1 MAKGKL
7 YLIPT
12 PIGDRPVWDVLPASN
27 RTVIDSIDYFI
38 VEDIRSARR
47 FLSKAGISRPIDSLR
62 FAELNEH
69 TAPAE
74 VSALFAPLLTGTDAG
89 VLSEAGLPGVADPGA
104 DAVALAHIHGIEVVP
119 LVGPSSI
126 LLALMASGLNGQ
138 SFAFNGYLPIRQPDR
153 NKAIRHF
160 EARAQSEHQSQIFIE
175 APYRNLKLYE
185 DFCTACRPQTRLTIA
200 ADLLQPDQ
208 LIRTRTIG
216 QWRKEQKPDIQNVRP
231 SLFSVDLFPADQKLP
246 KAVAYT
252 LSRTKHGTMPR
263 KPSEQT
269 NSKDHSTTL
278 RRSPAEPKSNKA
290 SAVIRSIGVVILML
304 EYSPSHK

>member
-1 MAKGKL
+1 MTKGKL

-138 SFAFNGYLPIRQPDR
+138 SFAFNGYLPVKPPERTR
-153 NKAIRHF
+153 AIRFF
-160 EARAQSEHQSQIFIE
+160 ERRALSEGQSQLFIE
-175 APYRNLKLYE
+175 APYRNVKLME
-185 DFCTACRPQTRLTIA
+185 QLVQTLGDQTRLTVA
-200 ADLLQPDQ
+200 
-208 LIRTRTIG
+208 
-216 QWRKEQKPDIQNVRP
+216 
-231 SLFSVDLFPADQKLP
+231 VDLTAPDERIETHTAGEWRRRQLPEMNRRPA
-246 KAVAYT
+246 
-252 LSRTKHGTMPR
+252 
-263 KPSEQT
+263 
-269 NSKDHSTTL
+269 
-278 RRSPAEPKSNKA
+278 
-290 SAVIRSIGVVILML
+290 IFIIG
-304 EYSPSHK
+304 